1 MAYPSSIDSFTHKVN
16 NFDTFMAED
25 VNELQDAIEAI
36 EAELGTTPKG
46 SSADV
51 AARFAALDTL
61 LGSNPQSIYADL
73 AARLA
78 GYDSGWI
85 NLPTCTYVS
94 ATSFTLAGD
103 WTAKLKLGVFW
114 SGYNGSQKYG
124 YVLSST
130 YSAGTGLTTVNLVA
144 NTSYSLAN
152 ATITGS
158 KFAYSPPP
166 DFPGWLSYT
175 PIWTAY
181 SGSPTIGDGSL
192 TGAFSISNHVL
203 TAHISAVFGAT
214 TNFASSQIWYF
225 SLPVQPIIAT
235 LCSANGEQSGGTK
248 WILQARTETST
259 SKIVAG
265 MMNNSAGWVQYNTPF
280 TWASGDKYT
289 ADIVC
294 RI

>member
-1 MAYPSSIDSFTHKVN
+1 MAYPTSLDSFTHKVN
-16 NFDTFMAED
+16 DFDTFMAED

-73 AARLA
+73 AARLT

-94 ATSFTLAGD
+94 ATSFTLTGD
-103 WTAKLKLGVFW
+103 WTTKLKLGVYW
-114 SGYNGSQKYG
+114 GGYNGSQKYG

-152 ATITGS
+152 AAITGS

-166 DFPGWLSYT
+166 DFKNWMSYAAVLYVDSGTFTSASATGKFKVHGKTCEVALSASVVT
-175 PIWTAY
+175 NGTAVGLKI
-181 SGSPTIGDGSL
+181 SVPFTSAGVFIFNGRENQITGVTLQGILSNGSDRISIYNYAGSN
-192 TGAFSISNHVL
+192 IN
-203 TAHISAVFGAT
+203 
-214 TNFASSQIWYF
+214 
-225 SLPVQPIIAT
+225 
-235 LCSANGEQSGGTK
+235 ANGVT
-248 WILQARTETST
+248 
-259 SKIVAG
+259 VY
-265 MMNNSAGWVQYNTPF
+265 MNGFFEIA
-280 TWASGDKYT
+280 
-289 ADIVC
+289 
-294 RI
+294 